1 MKLTIIHPCIGRKKG
16 DFSYVKSWQMEPLPV
31 AALAGLTPSDVR
43 IEFYDD
49 RLERIPYARP
59 TDLVAISIET
69 YTAKRAYQIARKY
82 RERGVPV
89 VMGGYHA
96 TLCPKEVQEHCDAIM
111 IGEAEQM
118 WPQIIED
125 FKKGKLKK
133 KYLQKKRTDLS
144 TVTYDRSLFKNK
156 RYLPI
161 SLIESGRGCNFSCDF
176 CAIQSFY
183 KSSHTKR
190 PIEEI
195 LKEVK
200 AYRKNLIFFI
210 DDNITADREH
220 LIKLLKA
227 LIPLKI
233 RWVSQASINITYD
246 EKLLRLLQKS
256 GCFGLLIGFES
267 IEKETL
273 ATMNK
278 TFNTARGGFSQAIKA
293 LRKHHIKL
301 YPTFVFGYPHDTK
314 QTFVKTLKFAQKHR
328 FLIAAFNHLTP
339 FPGTPLYNKLEQN
352 GELLYD
358 KWWLS
363 DQYRYGDVP
372 MQMGELRPEQ
382 IRCYCFSMR
391 KRFFSIKGILRR
403 MMDRWNVHNWYSFK
417 TFLIMNIMF
426 HKELKQREGFPLG
439 DENDE

>member
-1 MKLTIIHPCIGRKKG
+1 
-16 DFSYVKSWQMEPLPV
+16 MEPLPV
-31 AALAGLTPSDVR
+31 AALAGLTPPDVH

-69 YTAKRAYQIARKY
+69 YTAKRAYQITRKY

-96 TLCPKEVQEHCDAIM
+96 TLCPKEVQENCDAIM

-118 WPQIIED
+118 WPLIIED

-133 KYLQKKRTDLS
+133 KYVQKKRTDLS
-144 TVTYDRSLFKNK
+144 TVKYNRSLFKNK

-161 SLIESGRGCNFSCDF
+161 TLIESGRGCNFSCDF

-195 LKEVK
+195 IKEVK
-200 AYRKNLIFFI
+200 TYRKNLIFFI

-233 RWVSQASINITYD
+233 KWVSQASINITYD

-293 LRKHHIKL
+293 LRKHNIKL

-314 QTFVKTLKFAQKHR
+314 QTFVKTLKFAQKYH

-339 FPGTPLYNKLEQN
+339 FPGTPLYKKLEQD
-352 GELLYD
+352 GALLYD

-363 DQYRYGDVP
+363 DQYKYGDVP

-382 IRCYCFSMR
+382 IRHYCFSMR

-403 MMDRWNVHNWYSFK
+403 MMDRWNVHDWYSFK

-426 HKELKQREGFPLG
+426 HKELNQREGFPLG
-439 DENDE
+439 DENDI